1 VDSFK
6 VSWAFKRIQLQ
17 RNRIELVIISLIFLA
32 GVASAETCLAPL
44 RPFVPS
50 DPQAAQ
56 EYADLIRKDFETYI
70 QNIQSYFRCLD
81 DERAR
86 AFQEAREVS
95 EEYGSFHGSVG
106 QQLLSGL
113 TVPRALRIGD

>member
-1 VDSFK
+1 MDSFK
-6 VSWAFKRIQLQ
+6 VSWALWRAQVRGARRVQTIAL
-17 RNRIELVIISLIFLA
+17 LIFLA
-32 GVASAETCLAPL
+32 GGASAQSCFAPL

-56 EYADLIRKDFETYI
+56 EYADLIRKDFEVYI
-70 QNIQSYFRCLD
+70 QDIQSYFRCLD

-95 EEYGSFHGSVG
+95 EEYGRFLGSIE
-106 QQLLSGL
+106 
-113 TVPRALRIGD
+113 R